1 MVVSYTIICY
11 CFENRSTDFR
21 LLYQFGNGIPI
32 RKALPWRIFA
42 FFEHKSSKK
51 AQKWWISNGRHYSAC
66 VLPIF
71 YCCSFL
77 EIGHQG
83 CDADDCRFLTF
94 DFFHS
99 QKKPQKSPKMKKFN
113 FFFKNASVAPF
124 WKWHAKPWRLEQTDF
139 YFWLFLS
146 QKRAKRCPVWAQNS
160 QNSQIG

>member
-1 MVVSYTIICY
+1 MLLCTIICD

-21 LLYQFGNGIPI
+21 LLYHFGNGIPI
-32 RKALPWRIFA
+32 PKALPRRIFEFMHFLTKKA
-42 FFEHKSSKK
+42 QKK
-51 AQKWWISNGRHYSAC
+51 AQKWWISNGSHFSAC

-113 FFFKNASVAPF
+113 FFSKMQVWHLFGNGMRSLKDWKREIWFFGPF
-124 WKWHAKPWRLEQTDF
+124 RA
-139 YFWLFLS
+139 
-146 QKRAKRCPVWAQNS
+146 QKEPKLVQNEPK
-160 QNSQIG
+160 